1 MHLQVNDI
9 FFIIPCLALLYYAQ
23 HFLMSW
29 LILMFSSFPVV
40 FPLCLTLCVLL
51 AMHVLGALNY
61 RYIYASYL
69 RYTPRNSDYDKL
81 DITHPQIQCICLNG
95 SWCENMKS
103 RELTRK
109 TQGRELVCLHS
120 SNSKW
125 SVKLLCMRHFKSD
138 YPSHCSFKITVLIMS
153 CLYSTLSSANKSVF
167 PCGAT
172 DQRPFKTMIRKLL
185 KSFYMCGVNTA
196 LLLQSNGEHS
206 LFYMKSS
213 SFGCIFITLSMQ
225 RSQRWRNSEDKL
237 MCLSLENLRSIFL
250 DQEHI

>member
-29 LILMFSSFPVV
+29 LILVFSSIPVV
-40 FPLCLTLCVLL
+40 FPIYLTLYVTL
-51 AMHVLGALNY
+51 AMRVLGASN
-61 RYIYASYL
+61 YIYASYL

-95 SWCENMKS
+95 SWCENIKR
-103 RELTRK
+103 REQIRK

-120 SNSKW
+120 SSSTW

-138 YPSHCSFKITVLIMS
+138 YPSHCSLKITVLITS
-153 CLYSTLSSANKSVF
+153 CLYSTSSSAKKFVF
-167 PCGAT
+167 QCGAT
-172 DQRPFKTMIRKLL
+172 VQRYFKTTIRKLL
-185 KSFYMCGVNTA
+185 KSFYTCGINTV

-206 LFYMKSS
+206 LFSMKSS
-213 SFGCIFITLSMQ
+213 SFGYHPITKTEEQ
-225 RSQRWRNSEDKL
+225 WG
-237 MCLSLENLRSIFL
+237 
-250 DQEHI
+250 